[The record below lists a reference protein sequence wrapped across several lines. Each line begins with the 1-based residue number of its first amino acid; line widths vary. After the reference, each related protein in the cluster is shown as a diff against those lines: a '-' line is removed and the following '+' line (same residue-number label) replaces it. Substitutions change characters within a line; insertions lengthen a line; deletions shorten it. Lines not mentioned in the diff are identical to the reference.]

1 MKSLCN
7 TRWESRIK
15 SVKAIRFQTPQI
27 RLALLQLYK
36 SCDDAKSKSEESL
49 ASSLESFEFLLSLVI
64 WYEILFAINMV
75 SKKFQSKSMCID
87 TTTKE
92 LEGVMLF
99 FEKYRNEGFESSM
112 NIAKSLA
119 FDMNIEPILLTKRC
133 VFRKK
138 QFDEN
143 NHDEEIQ
150 SAEGVMLFFEKYRNE
165 GFESSMNIA
174 KSLAFDINIEPILL
188 TKRCVFRKKQFD
200 ENNHDEEIQSAEESF
215 RVNYFLVV
223 VDMTIA
229 SLKDR
234 FEQLN
239 IFENIFGFLFDS
251 KQLKSLG
258 DNELRESST
267 KFKTTFSHNNLSDVD
282 ANDLFFEMKVLQ
294 MTLPNVLMSPL
305 EILELVKVADCYLNV
320 SIAYRILLTMSVT
333 IASAER
339 SFSKLKL
346 LKSYLRSSMSQE
358 RFNDLAI
365 LCMEKNMLENIDV
378 DTIIND
384 FASKNARRQC
394 FL

>member
-1 MKSLCN
+1 MPCACHSLNLTLCDMTHSCVKAVSFFGIVQRIYSLFANSTKIWKILLGNVPDLTVKSLCN

-27 RLALLQLYK
+27 RLALLQFYK
-36 SCDDAKSKSEESL
+36 SCYDAKSKSEGESFT
-49 ASSLESFEFLLSLVI
+49 SSLESFEFLLSMVI

-119 FDMNIEPILLTKRC
+119 FDMNIEPIL
-133 VFRKK
+133 
-138 QFDEN
+138 
-143 NHDEEIQ
+143 
-150 SAEGVMLFFEKYRNE
+150 
-165 GFESSMNIA
+165 
-174 KSLAFDINIEPILL
+174 P

-223 VDMTIA
+223 VDMAIA

-251 KQLKSLG
+251 KKLKSLG
-258 DNELRESST
+258 DNELRESCT
-267 KFKTTFSHNNLSDVD
+267 KFKTIFSHNNLSDVD

-305 EILELVKVADCYLNV
+305 EILELVKVADCYPNV
-320 SIAYRILLTMSVT
+320 SIAYRILLTMPLTV
-333 IASAER
+333 ASAEI

-346 LKSYLRSSMSQE
+346 LKSYLKSSMSQE
-358 RFNDLAI
+358 RLNDLAI
-365 LCMEKNMLENIDV
+365 LCIEKNMLENIDV

-384 FASKNARRQC
+384 FASRNAQRKC

>member
-15 SVKAIRFQTPQI
+15 SVKAIRFQTSQI
-27 RLALLQLYK
+27 RLGLLQLYK
-36 SCDDAKSKSEESL
+36 SCDDAKSKSEAESL
-49 ASSLESFEFLLSLVI
+49 ASSLESFEFLLSLVV

-92 LEGVMLF
+92 LEDVMLF
-99 FEKYRNEGFESSM
+99 FEKYRNEGFESNM
-112 NIAKSLA
+112 KIAKSLA
-119 FDMNIEPILLTKRC
+119 FDMNIELIP
-133 VFRKK
+133 
-138 QFDEN
+138 
-143 NHDEEIQ
+143 
-150 SAEGVMLFFEKYRNE
+150 
-165 GFESSMNIA
+165 
-174 KSLAFDINIEPILL
+174 L

-229 SLKDR
+229 YLKDR

-251 KQLKSLG
+251 KKLKSLG
-258 DNELRESST
+258 DNELRESFT
-267 KFKTTFSHNNLSDVD
+267 KFKTTFSHNNLSDVG
-282 ANDLFFEMKVLQ
+282 ANDIFFEMKVLQ
-294 MTLPNVLMSPL
+294 MTLPNVLISPL
-305 EILELVKVADCYLNV
+305 EILELVKVADCYPNV

-333 IASAER
+333 VASAER

-365 LCMEKNMLENIDV
+365 LCIEKNMLENIDV

-384 FASKNARRQC
+384 FASRNARRQC